1 MALVGRL
8 LGYAHQRNSPSFA
21 QPRVTV
27 QVTLQ
32 IGRRHRKAHVC
43 LNISRHAAHVILA
56 ACNTAPFGLPPSEEM
71 KHPDS
76 LAVFIQTPSRWS
88 LSLKPEIW
96 SYQHHPIFWMLPS
109 HGSHPAQGI
118 PIFTLCPFFHSAY
131 VLPFRQYNCN
141 MVSYL

>member
-1 MALVGRL
+1 MALIGRL
-8 LGYAHQRNSPSFA
+8 LGYANQRNSLSLA
-21 QPRVTV
+21 QLLTE
-27 QVTLQ
+27 QVSLQ

-71 KHPDS
+71 NHPDS

-96 SYQHHPIFWMLPS
+96 SSQHHPIF
-109 HGSHPAQGI
+109 
-118 PIFTLCPFFHSAY
+118 
-131 VLPFRQYNCN
+131 
-141 MVSYL
+141 